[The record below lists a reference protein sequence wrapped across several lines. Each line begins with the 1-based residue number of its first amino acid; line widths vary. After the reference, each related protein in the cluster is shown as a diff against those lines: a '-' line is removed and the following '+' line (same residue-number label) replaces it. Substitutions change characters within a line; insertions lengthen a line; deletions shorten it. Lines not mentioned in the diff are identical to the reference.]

1 MTGRPPA
8 ATTLPICSVLS
19 PRSTRAN
26 QDHAPLGS
34 QFLQKTPAEGR
45 GESALSRL
53 ALVRLTGPAAP
64 SAASSLS
71 IHARSHADARWPSHP
86 GHGRD
91 LVELVPIQSGKFIH
105 LEQPVFHQA
114 GEDEQESCE
123 AEIEATFY
131 FVALNA

>member
-1 MTGRPPA
+1 MTGQPPA
-8 ATTLPICSVLS
+8 AAALPICSISS

-34 QFLQKTPAEGR
+34 QFLQKNPADGW

-64 SAASSLS
+64 SAVSSPS
-71 IHARSHADARWPSHP
+71 IHERNHADARWPSHA
-86 GHGRD
+86 GHGHD
-91 LVELVPIQSGKFIH
+91 LVELVPIQPLKFIH

-114 GEDEQESCE
+114 GEDEQESGK